1 MYYGWIIVFAGLLM
15 ISCNGAILIYGF
27 TAFIEPIA
35 LSFGWSYT
43 QISLASSLRGIEMG
57 ALNPVMGILIDRFPV
72 KRLALSGV
80 ILYGLGLLGLSRVN
94 NLAMFYICFL
104 FLGLGNSLGFSMV
117 PQTTVVRWFKRD
129 LGKATGLLFMGAGIG
144 GLFLPA
150 LVLLIDTHGW
160 RNALVFLAA
169 GMLAICIPLSFV
181 FRTRPEDYGLSPDGK
196 RGQQVNGP
204 DGTEAPES
212 GKNVK
217 EVLRMRAFWQI
228 GLGTMCQV
236 TPLAAVITHI
246 MPYFASIGLERS
258 VAGVAAMGIPLV
270 SLFARVPFGWLSDI
284 YDKRHIRAISIGF
297 VSVGLF
303 LFWLIDSASFGLII
317 LFVIFTGLGS
327 GGVMSTQ
334 LPLFRAYFG
343 TKHFGTVLG
352 LANVFMTIGVII
364 GPPLAGRVYDTLG
377 SFAPIWLFLSA
388 TAALGAIIT
397 ATSPPLSKNV
407 KQRAAN
413 I

>member
-15 ISCNGAILIYGF
+15 TSCHGAIFIYGF
-27 TAFIEPIA
+27 TAFIEPIS
-35 LSFGWSYT
+35 LSFGWSYA

-57 ALNPVMGILIDRFPV
+57 ALNPVMGILVDRFPA

-104 FLGLGNSLGFSMV
+104 ILGLGNSLGFSMV

-150 LVLLIDTHGW
+150 VVLLIDTHGW

-169 GMLAICIPLSFV
+169 GLLVIGIPLSFV

-196 RGQQVNGP
+196 RGHQVNGP
-204 DGTEAPES
+204 DGAEAPES
-212 GKNVK
+212 SKNVK
-217 EVLRMRAFWQI
+217 EALRMRAFWQI

-236 TPLAAVITHI
+236 IAIAAVITHV

-258 VAGVAAMGIPLV
+258 VAGVAAMGIPFM

-297 VSVGLF
+297 VSIGLF

-317 LFVIFTGLGS
+317 LFVIFTGLGT
-327 GGVMSTQ
+327 GGMMSTL

-352 LANVFMTIGVII
+352 LANIFMTIGTIT
-364 GPPLAGRVYDTLG
+364 GPPLAGKVYDILG
-377 SFAPIWLFLSA
+377 RFDPIWLFLSA

-397 ATSPPLSKNV
+397 ATSPPLSKNMY
-407 KQRAAN
+407 QA
-413 I
+413 